1 MASKKDDAFHT
12 REREIDEI
20 ESLVPEIREK
30 IADTRDM
37 QVETNK
43 KLGDKV
49 LAEEKEM
56 EAIAAPEPPPTKK
69 SANGVG
75 VKSTA
80 TEKVLAAAN
89 GTNGAS
95 ADGDKKDTNGKT
107 NDISSLVKKR
117 KKSDQS
123 AEGEGVEAKK
133 TKEAEKNNGASSAK
147 ATSA

>member
-1 MASKKDDAFHT
+1 M
-12 REREIDEI
+12 
-20 ESLVPEIREK
+20 PEIREK

-56 EAIAAPEPPPTKK
+56 EAIAAPTAEPSPTKK

-80 TEKVLAAAN
+80 AAATN
-89 GTNGAS
+89 GTTNGS
-95 ADGDKKDTNGKT
+95 ADGDKK
-107 NDISSLVKKR
+107 
-117 KKSDQS
+117 
-123 AEGEGVEAKK
+123 GENSQLNCTIAQPPTG
-133 TKEAEKNNGASSAK
+133 
-147 ATSA
+147 

>member
-1 MASKKDDAFHT
+1 M
-12 REREIDEI
+12 
-20 ESLVPEIREK
+20 PEIREK

-56 EAIAAPEPPPTKK
+56 EAIAAPTAEPSPTKK

-80 TEKVLAAAN
+80 AATN
-89 GTNGAS
+89 GTTNGS
-95 ADGDKKDTNGKT
+95 ADGDKK
-107 NDISSLVKKR
+107 
-117 KKSDQS
+117 
-123 AEGEGVEAKK
+123 GENSQLNCTIAQPPTG
-133 TKEAEKNNGASSAK
+133 
-147 ATSA
+147 

>member
-1 MASKKDDAFHT
+1 M
-12 REREIDEI
+12 
-20 ESLVPEIREK
+20 PEIREK

-56 EAIAAPEPPPTKK
+56 EAIAAPANEPSPTKK

-80 TEKVLAAAN
+80 N
-89 GTNGAS
+89 GTNGS
-95 ADGDKKDTNGKT
+95 ADGDKKGK
-107 NDISSLVKKR
+107 SVKEIVLNR
-117 KKSDQS
+117 QIYRI
-123 AEGEGVEAKK
+123 
-133 TKEAEKNNGASSAK
+133 
-147 ATSA
+147 